1 MEALKHAANMIG
13 QLRTGLLTAQNYYQ
27 LYIATFSHLQYL
39 QTFIMDECEKGENI
53 TKLYELVQ
61 YAGNIL
67 PRLYVFEFVF
77 LLFFLHSNFYKRYL
91 LITVGGVYIKS
102 KEAPAKDVLKDMVE
116 MCKGVQHPT
125 RGLFLRNY
133 LSDVTKDKL
142 PDKGTEYYGYVNNN
156 RIFYVYIFC
165 YLF

>member
-67 PRLYVFEFVF
+67 PRLFVF
-77 LLFFLHSNFYKRYL
+77 LY
-91 LITVGGVYIKS
+91 
-102 KEAPAKDVLKDMVE
+102 
-116 MCKGVQHPT
+116 
-125 RGLFLRNY
+125 LFL
-133 LSDVTKDKL
+133 L
-142 PDKGTEYYGYVNNN
+142 
-156 RIFYVYIFC
+156 FYILIC
-165 YLF
+165 YFF